1 VVAVADG
8 EGVGE
13 RVLERDLVP
22 GEVAHRLFGLGRH
35 PVVPQPAVPGRV
47 VTDPAVVEVAVD
59 LVGEVAGEEVAEVG
73 AALVGLGENAGPVRV
88 GEDLLVAEPPDPA
101 ERPEVVIEGAI
112 LLHEDH
118 HVRHVADGPAPAR
131 GQGGAAVRGAEPR
144 SLEETASADTWR
156 D

>member
-1 VVAVADG
+1 M
-8 EGVGE
+8 
-13 RVLERDLVP
+13 
-22 GEVAHRLFGLGRH
+22 
-35 PVVPQPAVPGRV
+35 

-59 LVGEVAGEEVAEVG
+59 LVGEVVGEEVAEVG

-101 ERPEVVIEGAI
+101 ERPEVVIEGAV

-118 HVRHVADGPAPAR
+118 HVLHVADGPAPAR
-131 GQGGAAVRGAEPR
+131 RQGGAAVRGGGRSAAEAGRRGRRAEPR
-144 SLEETASADTWR
+144 SLEETAPADTWR